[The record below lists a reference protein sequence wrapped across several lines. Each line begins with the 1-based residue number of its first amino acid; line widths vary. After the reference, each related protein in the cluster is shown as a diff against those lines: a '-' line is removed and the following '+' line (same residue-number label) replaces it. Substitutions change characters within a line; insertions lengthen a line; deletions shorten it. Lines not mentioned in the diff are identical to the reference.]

1 MNTLKDNWNSPLDC
15 VISLFN
21 TSCNAN
27 VTNFKSYLM
36 HALKKV
42 KNFENVLI
50 GEILFPSITIL
61 VTKVEQISNTQMR
74 FSFLFDIYNK

>member
-1 MNTLKDNWNSPLDC
+1 
-15 VISLFN
+15 
-21 TSCNAN
+21 
-27 VTNFKSYLM
+27 M

-50 GEILFPSITIL
+50 GEILFPSIT
-61 VTKVEQISNTQMR
+61 KVEQISNTQIR

>member
-1 MNTLKDNWNSPLDC
+1 
-15 VISLFN
+15 
-21 TSCNAN
+21 
-27 VTNFKSYLM
+27 M
-36 HALKKV
+36 HALKEV

-61 VTKVEQISNTQMR
+61 VTKVEQISNTQMK